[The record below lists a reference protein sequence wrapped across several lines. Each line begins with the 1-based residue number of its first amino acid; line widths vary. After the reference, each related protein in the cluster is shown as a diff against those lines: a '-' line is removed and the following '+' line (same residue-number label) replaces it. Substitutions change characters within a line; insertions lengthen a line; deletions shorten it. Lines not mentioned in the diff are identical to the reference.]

1 LRKALKDV
9 GNAMK
14 LPRRKFLHL
23 ATGAAAL
30 PAFPRVALALDYPTR
45 PVHLIVGFPPGGGA
59 DTLARFIGR
68 GLSERLGQSVVIENR
83 PGAGSNLAAEA
94 VVRAP
99 PDGYTLL
106 EVTAANASNV
116 TLYPN
121 LSFNFTRDIRPV
133 ASISRTPFA
142 MVVNASFPAKTV
154 PEFIAYAKANPR
166 KINMAS
172 SGIGIT
178 THIVGELFV
187 SMAGIEVIH
196 VPYRGGEP
204 AITALLGDQVQV
216 YFSPLPEP
224 LEQIKAGKLRALGVT
239 TANRVEAL
247 RDVPVIGEYVPGYE
261 ASGWQGIGAPKD
273 TPVEIVDKL
282 NRETNSALA
291 NTNVRARLADF
302 ANEPM
307 PMTAVEF
314 AKLIA
319 DETEKWGKVIR
330 AANIKLE

>member
-1 LRKALKDV
+1 
-9 GNAMK
+9 MK
-14 LPRRKFLHL
+14 LPRRSFLQL
-23 ATGAAAL
+23 VAVAATL
-30 PAFPRVALALDYPTR
+30 PVASRIARGETYPTR
-45 PVHLIVGFPPGGGA
+45 PLHLIVGFPPGGGA
-59 DTLARFIGR
+59 DTLARFIGQ
-68 GLSERLGQSVVIENR
+68 GLSERLSQSVVVENR

-121 LSFNFTRDIRPV
+121 LNFNFIRDIRPV

-154 PEFIAYAKANPR
+154 PEFIAYAKASPR

-178 THIVGELFV
+178 THIFGELFV

-196 VPYRGGEP
+196 VPYRGGAP

-224 LEQIKAGKLRALGVT
+224 LEQIRAGKLRAFGVT
-239 TANRVEAL
+239 TAHRVEAL
-247 RDVPVIGEYVPGYE
+247 PDVPTIGEYLPGYD

-273 TPVEIVDKL
+273 TPTEIVDKL
-282 NRETNSALA
+282 NREINSVLA
-291 NTNVRARLADF
+291 DANIRARLADL
-302 ANEPM
+302 AVEPM
-307 PMTAVEF
+307 PTTAVEF
-314 AKLIA
+314 TKLIA

-330 AANIKLE
+330 AANIKPE